1 MITLNRGEWSELYC
15 VLFLLIKPKL
25 EIVDENL
32 NTITTELFEIK
43 RIIAETNFPLEYEIL
58 QDSIVVYAVKNKISS
73 YTKKEIDEYR
83 NELYKKITTNTSV
96 SGSFSVESM
105 EEFLNNFS
113 LGQVLKAKNISKE
126 DIEVIVNDKNK
137 KIESNLK
144 YSIKSSLGSPATL
157 LNSSNHTNFKYKVL
171 GMNDTLMK
179 AVNSIDTRSKLLDR
193 LNYIY
198 DNNCTIIYD
207 SVISENFLY
216 NLKMIDTSMDKYI
229 ANALLYS
236 YKNNNKILKNIFI
249 DANNFDD
256 IKFAEKKLGD
266 FLSAISFG
274 FFPGTKWNGENV
286 VNGGLFIVTDEGNVV
301 VLDLVYYE
309 NIVKKYLINN
319 TQLDSPSSTRYHMLQ
334 VFKEND
340 EYYFT
345 LNLQVRYIR
354 NFQNNSKT

>member
-1 MITLNRGEWSELYC
+1 MMNLNRGEWSELYC

-25 EIVDENL
+25 EIVDENM
-32 NTITTELFEIK
+32 NKITSELFEIK
-43 RIIAETNFPLEYEIL
+43 KIIAETNFPLEYEIIH
-58 QDSIVVYAVKNKISS
+58 DSIVVYAVKDRISS

-83 NELYKKITTNTSV
+83 NELYQKIITNTSV
-96 SGSFSVESM
+96 SGSFSIESI
-105 EEFLNNFS
+105 EEFLRNFS
-113 LGQVLKAKNISKE
+113 LGQVLKAKNVSKE
-126 DIEVIVNDKNK
+126 DIEVIAYDNNR

-157 LNSSNHTNFKYKVL
+157 LNSSNHTNFKYKVV
-171 GMNDTLMK
+171 GMNDDLMK
-179 AVNSIDTRSKLLDR
+179 KINSIDTRTKLLDR
-193 LNYIY
+193 LNNIY

-229 ANALLYS
+229 ANTLLYS
-236 YKNNNKILKNIFI
+236 YKNNNKVLKDIFVN
-249 DANNFDD
+249 ANNFND

-274 FFPGTKWNGENV
+274 FFPGKKWNGENV
-286 VNGGLFIVTDEGNVV
+286 VNGGLLIVTDEGNVV
-301 VLDLVYYE
+301 VLDLIYYE
-309 NIVKKYLINN
+309 NAVRKYLINN
-319 TQLDSPSSTRYHMLQ
+319 TQLDSPSSTRYHMLE

-345 LNLQVRYIR
+345 LNLQIRYTR
-354 NFQNNSKT
+354 NFQSNT